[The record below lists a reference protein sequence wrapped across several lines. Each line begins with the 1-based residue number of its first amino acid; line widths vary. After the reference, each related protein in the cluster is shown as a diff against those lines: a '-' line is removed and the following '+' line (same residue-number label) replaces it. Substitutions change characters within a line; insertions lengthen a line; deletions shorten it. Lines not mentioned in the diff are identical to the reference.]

1 MAEKSTIIIG
11 AGLSGLS
18 AGCYGQMNGYS
29 TRIFEKHV
37 KPGGLCTTWERK
49 GYTIGTIG
57 WVTGSGPANN
67 DFYRFWEELGAV
79 QGRAF
84 IDHEEF
90 TRIEG
95 KDGQVF
101 VLYTDIERLGQH
113 MHELAPEDKDVI
125 AEFIQVLWAFTQFKT
140 PVDQPPELSGPPQ
153 PVEMPPFM
161 MKWMGMSLRDF
172 GNEFKNPFLREALG
186 EALPFVLFG
195 APDMAIGGLADF
207 LATMHLKAAGYPVG
221 GPLEFVRA
229 IEQRYLGLGG
239 EIHYKSPVAR
249 ILVENDRAVGVRLAD
264 GTEHRADIVIS
275 AADGHTTIFNMLEG
289 KYISDEIRSY
299 YDTLPLYPPLLIIS
313 LGVARPLEEMP
324 PGLVAEVFPL
334 DEPLT
339 IAGRGYK
346 WLGGHKNFDP
356 SLAPEGKNRVGVTLD
371 TEYEYW
377 RDLRNQD
384 RRRYKAEKEQVADQ
398 VIEALD
404 RRYPGLA
411 AQVEMRDVA
420 TPVTFERF
428 TGNWKGSWM
437 GWAFTPKVMN
447 MHMSKTLPGLTDFYL
462 IGTWVLN
469 SGTAFSATSGRHVTQ
484 IICAKDEKPF
494 VTTVP

>member
-1 MAEKSTIIIG
+1 MAEKSIIIG

-18 AGCYGQMNGYS
+18 AGCYGQMNGYRTS
-29 TRIFEKHV
+29 IFEAQI

-49 GYTIGTIG
+49 GYTNGTIG

-67 DFYRFWEELGAV
+67 DFHRFWQELGAV
-79 QGRAF
+79 QGRDF

-95 KDGQVF
+95 RDGQVF
-101 VLYTDIERLGQH
+101 VLYTDIDRLEQH
-113 MHELAPEDKDVI
+113 MHELAPEDKDVV
-125 AEFIQVLWAFTQFKT
+125 AEFIQMLRAFTQFKT

-161 MKWMGMSLRDF
+161 MKWMGMSLRDS
-172 GNEFKNPFLREALG
+172 GKQFKNPFLREAFS
-186 EALPFVLFG
+186 EVLPFVFFG
-195 APDMAIGGLADF
+195 APGLSITTVLSSIAW
-207 LATMHLKAAGYPVG
+207 MHLKAAGYPVG

-229 IEQRYLGLGG
+229 IERRYLDLGG
-239 EIHYKSPVAR
+239 EIHYKSPVAK
-249 ILVENDRAVGVRLAD
+249 ILVENDRAVGVRLVD

-275 AADGHTTIFNMLEG
+275 AADGHTTIFDMLEG

-299 YDTLPLYPPLLIIS
+299 YDTLPLYPPLLLIS

-324 PGLVAEVFPL
+324 PGLVGEVFPL
-334 DEPLT
+334 DEPIT
-339 IAGRGYK
+339 IGGRAYK
-346 WLGGHKNFDP
+346 WLGGHKDFDP
-356 SLAPEGKNRVGVTLD
+356 GLAPEGKTRVGVTLD
-371 TEYEYW
+371 ADYEYW
-377 RDLRNQD
+377 RDLRQD
-384 RRRYKAEKEQVADQ
+384 RKRYKAEKEQVADQ
-398 VIEALD
+398 VIELLD

-428 TGNWKGSWM
+428 TGNWRGSWM
-437 GWAFTPKVMN
+437 GWVYTPRVMN
-447 MHMSKTLPGLTDFYL
+447 MHVSKTLPGLTDFYM
-462 IGTWVLN
+462 IGAWVLN
-469 SGTAFSATSGRHVTQ
+469 PGTAFAATSGRHVTQ
-484 IICAKDEKPF
+484 LICAKDEKPF